1 MHQVTVRTA
10 LIADQKSLE
19 ALQWRASLENS
30 GDREA
35 LLANPELIELP
46 LQQIEAGGVFVAEVA
61 NSIKG
66 FAAMLP
72 LEDGNAEL
80 DSLFVEPEFWR
91 HAIGRILQEPRSVAA
106 KISGA
111 AEIHVIGNPHAEG
124 FYNTCGFEKLGVK
137 QMQFGVGLLM
147 KRTLL

>member
-91 HAIGRILQEPRSVAA
+91 HGIGRILLEHCCVAA

-111 AEIHVIGNPHAEG
+111 AEIHVIANPHAEG
-124 FYNTCGFEKLGVK
+124 FYNACGFEKLGLK
-137 QMQFGVGLLM
+137 QMQFGIGLLM

>member
-10 LIADQKSLE
+10 LIADHKSLE
-19 ALQWRASLENS
+19 ALQWRASLENP
-30 GDREA
+30 GDSEA

-61 NSIKG
+61 NSVQG
-66 FAAMLP
+66 FAAILP
-72 LEDGNAEL
+72 REDGNVEL

-91 HAIGRILQEPRSVAA
+91 HGIGRILVEHCCVAA
-106 KISGA
+106 KIAGA
-111 AEIHVIGNPHAEG
+111 AEIHVIANPHAED
-124 FYNTCGFEKLGVK
+124 FYNACGFENVGVK

>member
-10 LIADQKSLE
+10 VAADRKSLE
-19 ALQWRASLENS
+19 ALQWRASLENP

-35 LLANPELIELP
+35 LLANPELIEVP
-46 LQQIEAGGVFVAEVA
+46 LQQIEACRVFVVEVA

-66 FAAMLP
+66 FAALLP
-72 LEDGNAEL
+72 REDGNSEL
-80 DSLFVEPEFWR
+80 DGLFVEPDVWR
-91 HAIGRILQEPRSVAA
+91 QGIGRVLVEHCCVAA
-106 KISGA
+106 KNTDS

-124 FYNTCGFEKLGVK
+124 FYSACGFETIGIK

-147 KRTLL
+147 KRALP